1 MDIPYYKAIILRK
14 TFPQL
19 AELIDKTLN
28 YYPRIY
34 PGARYNGSSHT
45 WTFPSGAKILF
56 GSMQYAKDKIKY
68 QGQAYDFIAFD
79 ELTHFTWEEYSYLFS
94 RNRPNGP
101 GTRVYIRSTAN
112 PGGVGH
118 GWVKERFI
126 TAAPPMRTIREDAVV
141 RFPDGHEEHRQK
153 SRIFVPSTVF
163 DNNVQ
168 YGEGQVTGRH
178 LLVGGETTGNHYFT
192 VRAVRKAVR
201 FLKTMNAPRYEGSY
215 WAIIHPD
222 CSYDIQDD
230 PDWKRPHEYKDT
242 SNIYDDEIG
251 KIAGVRFIE
260 TTEAKVFHADDLTEG
275 ARDLTV
281 KSASGKVLT
290 VNETITTA
298 DAAKLAGR
306 EVVIDGAL
314 LEIESASAA
323 AAGSA
328 TITLKE
334 APAVTPTASTAIY
347 PGEAGAKGRN
357 VYSTLIM
364 GAEAYGT
371 TELTGG
377 GLEHI
382 VKPLGSAGTA
392 DPLNQRAT
400 VGWKATKVAERLVEA
415 YMIRVETTSTFD
427 ETPLT

>member
-1 MDIPYYKAIILRK
+1 MKKFKDIFILPVILSLFEGQPNVTTDAGLSGEMKTYYCD
-14 TFPQL
+14 T
-19 AELIDKTLN
+19 LIDNAEPELVHDRFAQKRNIPKGKGKEIEFRKYDPLPKALTPITEGVTPKGRKLSMTTLTAQVDQYGDFVEISDILDLTAIDN
-28 YYPRIY
+28 NLQEATVLLGSQAGRTLDTIT
-34 PGARYNGSSHT
+34 REVING
-45 WTFPSGAKILF
+45 
-56 GSMQYAKDKIKY
+56 GS
-68 QGQAYDFIAFD
+68 
-79 ELTHFTWEEYSYLFS
+79 
-94 RNRPNGP
+94 
-101 GTRVYIRSTAN
+101 
-112 PGGVGH
+112 
-118 GWVKERFI
+118 
-126 TAAPPMRTIREDAVV
+126 
-141 RFPDGHEEHRQK
+141 
-153 SRIFVPSTVF
+153 
-163 DNNVQ
+163 NVQ
-168 YGEGQVTGRH
+168 YGEGRVTGRH

-290 VNETITTA
+290 VNEAITTA

-306 EVVIDGAL
+306 EVVIGGAL

-323 AAGSA
+323 GAGSA

-334 APAVTPTASTAIY
+334 APATTPAASTAIY

>member
-1 MDIPYYKAIILRK
+1 MKKFKDIFILPVILSLFEGQTNVTTDAGLSGEMKTYYCD
-14 TFPQL
+14 T
-19 AELIDKTLN
+19 LIDNAEPELVHDRFAQKRNIPKGKGKEIEFRKYDPLPKALTPITEGVTPKGRKLSMTTLTAQVDQYGDFVEISDILDLTAIDN
-28 YYPRIY
+28 NLQEATVLLGSQAGRTLDTIT
-34 PGARYNGSSHT
+34 REVING
-45 WTFPSGAKILF
+45 
-56 GSMQYAKDKIKY
+56 GS
-68 QGQAYDFIAFD
+68 
-79 ELTHFTWEEYSYLFS
+79 
-94 RNRPNGP
+94 
-101 GTRVYIRSTAN
+101 
-112 PGGVGH
+112 
-118 GWVKERFI
+118 
-126 TAAPPMRTIREDAVV
+126 
-141 RFPDGHEEHRQK
+141 
-153 SRIFVPSTVF
+153 
-163 DNNVQ
+163 NVQ

-178 LLVGGETTGNHYFT
+178 LLVGGEATGNHYFT
-192 VRAVRKAVR
+192 VRAVRKA
-201 FLKTMNAPRYEGSY
+201 
-215 WAIIHPD
+215 
-222 CSYDIQDD
+222 DD

-290 VNETITTA
+290 VNEAITTA

-306 EVVIDGAL
+306 EVVIGGAL

-334 APAVTPTASTAIY
+334 ASATTPAASTAIY

>member
-1 MDIPYYKAIILRK
+1 MKNLSNIFVLPVVLSLFDGYTNVTTDTGLTGEMKTYYCD
-14 TFPQL
+14 T
-19 AELIDKTLN
+19 LIDNAEPELVHDRFAQKRNIPKGKGKEIEFRKYNPLPKALTPITEGVTPKGRKLSMTTLTAQVDQYGDFVEISDILDLTAIDN
-28 YYPRIY
+28 NLQEATVLLGSQAGRTLDTIT
-34 PGARYNGSSHT
+34 REVING
-45 WTFPSGAKILF
+45 
-56 GSMQYAKDKIKY
+56 GS
-68 QGQAYDFIAFD
+68 
-79 ELTHFTWEEYSYLFS
+79 
-94 RNRPNGP
+94 
-101 GTRVYIRSTAN
+101 
-112 PGGVGH
+112 
-118 GWVKERFI
+118 
-126 TAAPPMRTIREDAVV
+126 
-141 RFPDGHEEHRQK
+141 
-153 SRIFVPSTVF
+153 
-163 DNNVQ
+163 NVQ
-168 YGEGQVTGRH
+168 YGEGQVDGRH
-178 LLVGGETTGNHYFT
+178 LLVGGEDSGNHYFT
-192 VRAVRKAVR
+192 VRAVRKAAR

-230 PDWKRPHEYKDT
+230 PEWKRPHEYKDT

-275 ARDLTV
+275 AREMKV
-281 KSASGKVLT
+281 KAVSGKVIT
-290 VNETITTA
+290 VNEVITAA
-298 DAAKLAGR
+298 DAAKLPGR
-306 EVVIDGAL
+306 MVIIGSEVG
-314 LEIESASAA
+314 EIVSATAA
-323 AAGSA
+323 AAGGA

-334 APAVTPTASTAIY
+334 ALGSTPAASTVIY

-415 YMIRVETTSTFD
+415 YMVRVECCSTFD
-427 ETPLT
+427 STPLT

>member
-1 MDIPYYKAIILRK
+1 MKKFKDIFILPVVLNLFEGQTNVTTDAGLSGEMKTYYYA
-14 TFPQL
+14 T
-19 AELIDKTLN
+19 LIDNAEPELVHDRFAQKRNIPKGKGKEIEFRKYDPLPKALTPITEGVTPKGRKLSMTTLTAQVDQYGDFVEISDILDLTAIDN
-28 YYPRIY
+28 NLQEATVLLGSQAGRTLDTIT
-34 PGARYNGSSHT
+34 REVING
-45 WTFPSGAKILF
+45 
-56 GSMQYAKDKIKY
+56 GS
-68 QGQAYDFIAFD
+68 
-79 ELTHFTWEEYSYLFS
+79 
-94 RNRPNGP
+94 
-101 GTRVYIRSTAN
+101 
-112 PGGVGH
+112 
-118 GWVKERFI
+118 
-126 TAAPPMRTIREDAVV
+126 
-141 RFPDGHEEHRQK
+141 
-153 SRIFVPSTVF
+153 
-163 DNNVQ
+163 NVQ

-178 LLVGGETTGNHYFT
+178 LLVGGESTGNHYFT

-260 TTEAKVFHADDLTEG
+260 TTEAKVFHADDL
-275 ARDLTV
+275 
-281 KSASGKVLT
+281 
-290 VNETITTA
+290 NEVITAA
-298 DAAKLAGR
+298 DAAALAGR
-306 EVVIDGAL
+306 QVVIGGEL
-314 LEIESASAA
+314 LEIESATAA
-323 AAGSA
+323 AKGSA
-328 TITLKE
+328 TITLKA
-334 APAVTPTASTAIY
+334 APATSPTASTAIY

-415 YMIRVETTSTFD
+415 YMIRVECCSTFD

>member
-1 MDIPYYKAIILRK
+1 MKKFKDIFILPVILSLFEGQTNVTTDDGLSGEMKTYYCD
-14 TFPQL
+14 T
-19 AELIDKTLN
+19 LIDNAEPELVHDRFAQKRNIPKGKGKEIEFRKYDPLPKALTPITEGVTPKGRKLSMTTLTAQVDQYGDFVEISDILDLTAIDN
-28 YYPRIY
+28 NLQEATVLLGSQAGRTLDTIT
-34 PGARYNGSSHT
+34 REVING
-45 WTFPSGAKILF
+45 
-56 GSMQYAKDKIKY
+56 GS
-68 QGQAYDFIAFD
+68 
-79 ELTHFTWEEYSYLFS
+79 
-94 RNRPNGP
+94 
-101 GTRVYIRSTAN
+101 
-112 PGGVGH
+112 
-118 GWVKERFI
+118 
-126 TAAPPMRTIREDAVV
+126 
-141 RFPDGHEEHRQK
+141 
-153 SRIFVPSTVF
+153 
-163 DNNVQ
+163 NVQ

-178 LLVGGETTGNHYFT
+178 LLVGGEATGNHYFT

-275 ARDLTV
+275 ARELKV
-281 KSASGKVLT
+281 KSASGKTIT
-290 VNETITTA
+290 VNETITA
-298 DAAKLAGR
+298 GDAAKLAGR
-306 EVVIDGAL
+306 MVIIGSEI

-334 APAVTPTASTAIY
+334 APTPSPAASTVVY

-415 YMIRVETTSTFD
+415 YMVRVECCSTFD

>member
-1 MDIPYYKAIILRK
+1 MKNLSNIFVLPVVLSLFDGYTNVTTDTGLTGEMKTYYCD
-14 TFPQL
+14 T
-19 AELIDKTLN
+19 LIDNAEPELVHDRFAQKRNIPKGKGKEIEFRKYNPLPKALTPITEGVTPKGRKLSMTTLTAQVDQYGDFVEISDILDLTAIDN
-28 YYPRIY
+28 NLQEATVLLGSQAGRTLDTIT
-34 PGARYNGSSHT
+34 REVING
-45 WTFPSGAKILF
+45 
-56 GSMQYAKDKIKY
+56 GS
-68 QGQAYDFIAFD
+68 
-79 ELTHFTWEEYSYLFS
+79 
-94 RNRPNGP
+94 
-101 GTRVYIRSTAN
+101 
-112 PGGVGH
+112 
-118 GWVKERFI
+118 
-126 TAAPPMRTIREDAVV
+126 
-141 RFPDGHEEHRQK
+141 
-153 SRIFVPSTVF
+153 
-163 DNNVQ
+163 NVQ
-168 YGEGQVTGRH
+168 YGEGQVDGRH
-178 LLVGGETTGNHYFT
+178 LLVGGEDSGNHYFT
-192 VRAVRKAVR
+192 VRAVRKAAR

-230 PDWKRPHEYKDT
+230 PEWKRPHEYKDT

-275 ARDLTV
+275 AREMKV
-281 KSASGKVLT
+281 KAVSGKVIT
-290 VNETITTA
+290 VNEVITAA
-298 DAAKLAGR
+298 DAAKLPGR
-306 EVVIDGAL
+306 MVIIGSEVG
-314 LEIESASAA
+314 EIVSATAA
-323 AAGSA
+323 AAGGA

-334 APAVTPTASTAIY
+334 ALGSTPAASTVIY

-415 YMIRVETTSTFD
+415 YLIRVETCSTFD
-427 ETPLT
+427 STPLT